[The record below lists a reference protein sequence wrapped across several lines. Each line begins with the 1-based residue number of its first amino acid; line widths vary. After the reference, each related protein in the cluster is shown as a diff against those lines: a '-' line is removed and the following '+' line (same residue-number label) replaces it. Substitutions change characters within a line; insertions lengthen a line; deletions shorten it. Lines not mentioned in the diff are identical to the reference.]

1 MPTARAGVVGQV
13 DINGPIATGQP
24 MKLLDPSAGSFWAVA
39 FFLAA
44 VIVLFFV
51 L

>member
-13 DINGPIATGQP
+13 DINGPIATGAP
-24 MKLLDPSAGSFWAVA
+24 MNLFDPSAGSFWAMVW
-39 FFLAA
+39 FIAA
-44 VIVLFFV
+44 IIVLFFV